1 MSADGRSERLA
12 LVGGALATALAYI
25 GLYHLNGWLFSQAM
39 INENVSW
46 VFLPAAV
53 RMLAVLL
60 FGWAGVAGL
69 FAGSVLVVPDYVL
82 AEPVRCVTLG
92 VLSSFPALVAARW
105 VQHRLQVPLDL
116 GGMRPRHLMW
126 FGLAGGLANSLG
138 HTLYFMLRAG
148 NLQPLGGFLPMLV
161 GDALG
166 TLVVLYLG
174 ARLTRQVRLPGHSP
188 SR

>member
-25 GLYHLNGWLFSQAM
+25 GLYHLNGWLFSHAM

-105 VQHRLQVPLDL
+105 VQQRLQVPLDL

-138 HTLYFMLRAG
+138 HTLYFMLEKGSLDPLAG
-148 NLQPLGGFLPMLV
+148 FVPMFA
-161 GDALG
+161 GDTAG
-166 TLVVLYLG
+166 TL
-174 ARLTRQVRLPGHSP
+174 LTIYAVAFLLRGVRLPP
-188 SR
+188 PAT